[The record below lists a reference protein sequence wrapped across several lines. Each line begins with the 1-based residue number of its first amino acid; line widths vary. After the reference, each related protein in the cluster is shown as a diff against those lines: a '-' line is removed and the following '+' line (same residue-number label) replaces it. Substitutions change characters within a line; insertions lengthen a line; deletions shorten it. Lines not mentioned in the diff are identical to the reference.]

1 MTKRILIVAAAVIV
15 LVVGTAAA
23 HDELPQELRDALP
36 TLSDGSTPVAIGH
49 ESDVHSKNMLLV
61 GNTDDNE
68 THPYRMGTDLA
79 FWGDLAVAGNYA
91 FPGGF
96 RLISIADP
104 TKPTV
109 VGRFACKGPQSDVSV
124 WKDLAFVSVDSPM
137 DKPECDDAK
146 TLGQTDRR
154 VLDGQAYEGIRVVSI
169 ADRANPRQVAFVD
182 TPCGSH
188 THTLVPDEA
197 NKRVLIY
204 VLSYPL
210 GGQSASDCNAEKHR
224 KISVVA
230 VPLQNPAGAHV
241 IQGSTP
247 DVSPA
252 IGCHDVTVF
261 VPGKLAGAACLTE
274 SQLWDISDPAK
285 PRVVSH
291 IVNPAINIHHSTTF
305 SYDGRTLAI
314 GDELGGAAASP
325 GCADDGDE
333 HVPLGAIWFY
343 DVSNPALPVPKGT
356 FSIPQ
361 QETTI
366 GCTAHNFNTVP
377 LATERDVLVSG
388 WYNGGVTVVDFTDP
402 AAPEQLGH
410 YAAKEPHV
418 ANVWSGYWYRGFIYA
433 NNFDTAIDT
442 SDPNGKSR
450 GFDTYVLA
458 DPDLKKDAIKLQR
471 LNPQTMEPLK

>member
-1 MTKRILIVAAAVIV
+1 MTKKILMVTAAFAV
-15 LVVGTAAA
+15 LTLVGTAVA

-36 TLSDGSTPVAIGH
+36 MLSDGSTPVLIGS
-49 ESDVHSKNMLLV
+49 EEDVHSENMGLV
-61 GNTDDNE
+61 GNTDD
-68 THPYRMGTDLA
+68 PGPDGKARYRMGTDLA
-79 FWGDLAVAGNYA
+79 FWGDLAVAGNYD

-109 VGRFACKGPQSDVSV
+109 VGQFACKGPQSDVSV
-124 WKDLAFVSVDSPM
+124 WRDLAFVSVDSPM
-137 DKPECDDAK
+137 DGPECGAA
-146 TLGQTDRR
+146 TLGQTNPD
-154 VLDGQAYEGIRVVSI
+154 VLDGKAFEGIRVVSI
-169 ADRANPRQVAFVD
+169 ADRANPRQVKFVD

-210 GGQSASDCNAEKHR
+210 GGQSASDCNAQKHR
-224 KISVVA
+224 KISVVE
-230 VPLQNPAGAHV
+230 VPLQNPDLARV
-241 IQGSTP
+241 ISTP

-252 IGCHDVTVF
+252 IGCHDVTVL

-274 SQLWDISDPAK
+274 SQLWDISDPANPK
-285 PRVVSH
+285 VVSH

-325 GCADDGDE
+325 GCADNGDQ

-377 LATERDVLVSG
+377 LSTERDVLVSG
-388 WYNGGVTVVDFTDP
+388 WYNGGVTAVDFSDP
-402 AAPEQLGH
+402 SHPKQLGH
-410 YAAKEPHV
+410 YTAKEPV

-442 SDPNGKSR
+442 SNPNGTSR
-450 GFDTYVLA
+450 GFDSFVLA
-458 DPDLKKDAIKLQR
+458 DPDLKKNAIKLRR